1 MFLEILQ
8 SLGVDK
14 FEMSWMEI
22 GAIREYLETSS

>member
-8 SLGVDK
+8 SLDK